1 MSTSQRGMRNF
12 PGSLS
17 SVYGPCMCRKCVA
30 GLSSSSSASLA
41 VSIRSV
47 DDGRLQNLRDNF
59 LDQDTN
65 PIERLREAQDRLGV
79 FGEDAWMF
87 IAAEAATNVTSP
99 ERWQSNGIRTF
110 WGSLSKVYGPCV
122 CQRCAPGLPNPHH
135 TSLAWIRAVDD
146 GRLHHL
152 HRSFLKQ
159 DLIPIERVCEVQELC
174 GDALMLLAKKA
185 EKGES
190 SERWQS
196 NMVPVYVA
204 ERDSLTWVKKEHE
217 KEYSAPSA

>member
-1 MSTSQRGMRNF
+1 
-12 PGSLS
+12 
-17 SVYGPCMCRKCVA
+17 
-30 GLSSSSSASLA
+30 
-41 VSIRSV
+41 V

-59 LDQDTN
+59 LDHDTN
-65 PIERLREAQDRLGV
+65 PIERLREAQDCMGV

-110 WGSLSKVYGPCV
+110 WGSLSKVYGPYV
-122 CQRCAPGLPNPHH
+122 CQRCAPGSPNPHH

-152 HRSFLKQ
+152 HRSFLEQ

-196 NMVPVYVA
+196 KYGSCICCRTRQSHLGEKGTR
-204 ERDSLTWVKKEHE
+204 ERIFCTVCLIADSNHTTM
-217 KEYSAPSA
+217 PSFYYTIYPTPFMN